1 VTADDPIPP
10 TIEWAGDRV
19 RMIDQRL
26 LPGRLAFVEASTV
39 DELCHAIRT
48 LAVRGAPALG
58 VAGAMG
64 MALAQVTGADSEAAA
79 ARLLATRPTAVNLA
93 WGSPGAGPRR
103 TQWRRPCGW
112 RATT

>member
-1 VTADDPIPP
+1 MTWDDPIPP
-10 TIEWAGDRV
+10 TIEWRDGCV

-26 LPGRLAFVEASTV
+26 LPGRLAFVEARTV

-64 MALAQVTGADSEAAA
+64 MALAHVTGTDPSDAAPP
-79 ARLLATRPTAVNLA
+79 LQPPTC
-93 WGSPGAGPRR
+93 SP
-103 TQWRRPCGW
+103 Q
-112 RATT
+112 